1 MEIRQE
7 NNKDYIGYC
16 KLCDSCGEEGCCS
29 PIGCLRQHMIVDRNK
44 DCEYGDIYF
53 KNILF
58 GYKSAQMY
66 SQIFDDLKTG
76 KLELK
81 EAIELE
87 EKSWNN
93 IYDYIYNDKP
103 LAEENQ

>member
-1 MEIRQE
+1 MEIQE
-7 NNKDYIGYC
+7 NNNTDWTGYC

-44 DCEYGDIYF
+44 DCDYGDRYF
-53 KNILF
+53 RDILF
-58 GYKSAQMY
+58 GYKTAQMY
-66 SQIFDDLKTG
+66 SAIFDDLKTG

-87 EKSWNN
+87 VKQWDN
-93 IYDYIYNDKP
+93 IYEWVYNDK
-103 LAEENQ
+103 LLDEENQ